1 MSRAVMGLVV
11 LVRAVLAEDDTR
23 KSLVSQMRISACC
36 AIYALIVWSNVDNW
50 RAHKQFFVER
60 DADLSYPYLDSTVS
74 NGALAVTA
82 TILPLACVGFAVLAR
97 VKHLPGGGEPRRASG
112 VGLGD
117 EADTDPEFE
126 RQVNAARA
134 LMFEVVC
141 YIQALSLTM
150 GTYNACKCF
159 VGKLRPNFFAA
170 CDYKGYRTAV
180 ETGDYAAYLAAT
192 TAGAP
197 GDRKECKSSQD
208 DIDEASLS
216 FPSGHA
222 GLSFVAMS
230 WAAFALAEAADVAGI
245 NDDVSWATPAR
256 TAACLPMAYA
266 VYCACTRITDYK
278 HRPEDV
284 IAGALLGAAAAWACR
299 PRRRWNKQHKH
310 AKPVAASGKIHP
322 TTNGVK

>member
-1 MSRAVMGLVV
+1 
-11 LVRAVLAEDDTR
+11 
-23 KSLVSQMRISACC
+23 
-36 AIYALIVWSNVDNW
+36 
-50 RAHKQFFVER
+50 
-60 DADLSYPYLDSTVS
+60 
-74 NGALAVTA
+74 
-82 TILPLACVGFAVLAR
+82 
-97 VKHLPGGGEPRRASG
+97 
-112 VGLGD
+112 
-117 EADTDPEFE
+117 
-126 RQVNAARA
+126 
-134 LMFEVVC
+134 
-141 YIQALSLTM
+141 
-150 GTYNACKCF
+150 
-159 VGKLRPNFFAA
+159 
-170 CDYKGYRTAV
+170 V

-322 TTNGVK
+322 ATNGVK